1 MLVEQTQISARC
13 PGGAVVRHLGEFVFR
28 FNRCGNP
35 GRLRSRPCSAWDQS
49 TDRCAARRPRERRT
63 CPATTRAT
71 RSSTRTLR
79 RS

>member
-35 GRLRSRPCSAWDQS
+35 DGCVPDRARPGIRARTGAGRRS
-49 TDRCAARRPRERRT
+49 RERRT
-63 CPATTRAT
+63 CPATSRAT
-71 RSSTRTLR
+71 RSPTRTLR